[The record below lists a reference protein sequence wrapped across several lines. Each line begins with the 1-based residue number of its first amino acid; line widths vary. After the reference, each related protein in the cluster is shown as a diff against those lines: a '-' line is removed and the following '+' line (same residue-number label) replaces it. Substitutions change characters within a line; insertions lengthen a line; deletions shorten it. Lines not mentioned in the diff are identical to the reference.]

1 MQCIILVSA
10 IFVLVFG
17 IPVPSPTRDVWV
29 GPNCHMCE
37 MRSLLVLFPI
47 LVALVWCQKIPNFT
61 VSNAEL
67 LALAKKLRQVDVHRA
82 RPDQIML
89 NYQKHTVTR
98 DDSDSAP
105 AKLFSRVDSS
115 LLRKPSY
122 ELYLNLMDNFNRQT
136 GRKLRLENSWIMSW
150 RQNQCKSCTIGSK
163 LKVRHHNNYFERTN
177 LLGHPIAT
185 SPQNFR
191 FWIGQL
197 WFSHYSRALGR
208 PDTSGF
214 EHVFIGEA
222 KNGEISGL
230 HNWLRFYVLEN
241 NRTENFDYK
250 GFTVKRFNIMGALKF
265 TWDGLLKRVGSIL
278 IGTTPEYDMALYTMC
293 FLSRRGRETCD
304 VELDG
309 CPLQIT
315 SFEIMQQNKVYIG
328 SIYPTAGRLTDE
340 CRAQNR

>member
-1 MQCIILVSA
+1 
-10 IFVLVFG
+10 
-17 IPVPSPTRDVWV
+17 
-29 GPNCHMCE
+29 
-37 MRSLLVLFPI
+37 MRSLLFL
-47 LVALVWCQKIPNFT
+47 LGALTALAWCQKIPKFD

-67 LALAKKLRQVDVHRA
+67 LQMAKKLRQVDTNRA
-82 RPDQIML
+82 RPDQIKL

-98 DDSDSAP
+98 DDSDAASD
-105 AKLFSRVDSS
+105 KLFTRVDTSIF
-115 LLRKPSY
+115 RKPSY

-136 GRKLRLENSWIMSW
+136 GIIEPRVSQSEEKNEVGKFLDVVLESNPMKELYNWF
-150 RQNQCKSCTIGSK
+150 KAK
-163 LKVRHHNNYFERTN
+163 
-177 LLGHPIAT
+177 GHPIAAT
-185 SPQNFR
+185 PASFR

-222 KNGEISGL
+222 KNGEISGM
-230 HNWLRFYVLEN
+230 HNWVRFYTLEN

-250 GFTVKRFNIMGALKF
+250 GFTIKRFNIMAALKF
-265 TWDGLLKRVGSIL
+265 TWDGLLKRAGSIL
-278 IGTTPEYDMALYTMC
+278 IGTSPEFDMALYTMC

-328 SIYPTAGRLTDE
+328 SIYPTAGRITDQ

>member
-1 MQCIILVSA
+1 MRCSA
-10 IFVLVFG
+10 A
-17 IPVPSPTRDVWV
+17 
-29 GPNCHMCE
+29 
-37 MRSLLVLFPI
+37 LLVATGF
-47 LVALVWCQKIPNFT
+47 ALAWCQKIPKFDVTNG
-61 VSNAEL
+61 EL
-67 LALAKKLRQVDVHRA
+67 LAMAKKLRQVDSNRA
-82 RPDQIML
+82 RPDQIKL

-98 DDSDSAP
+98 DDSDA
-105 AKLFSRVDSS
+105 AADKLFYRLDTS

-136 GRKLRLENSWIMSW
+136 GVIEPRVSQTEE
-150 RQNQCKSCTIGSK
+150 KSEVGKFLDHVLATNPMK
-163 LKVRHHNNYFERTN
+163 ELYNWLKVK
-177 LLGHPIAT
+177 GHPIST
-185 SPQNFR
+185 NPGVFR

-222 KNGEISGL
+222 KNGEISGM
-230 HNWLRFYVLEN
+230 HNWLRFYALEN

-250 GFTVKRFNIMGALKF
+250 GFTVKRFNIMAALKF
-265 TWDGLLKRVGSIL
+265 TWDGLLKRAGSIL
-278 IGTTPEYDMALYTMC
+278 IGTSPEFDMALYTMC

-315 SFEIMQQNKVYIG
+315 SFEITQQNKVYIG
-328 SIYPTAGRLTDE
+328 SIYPTAGRITDQ
-340 CRAQNR
+340 CRAQNRY